1 MSNAAT
7 APAARPLAPYLLMAP
22 ALLALGFSFVAPLVW
37 LLRMSLNESDFGV
50 IVPAVSFATYA
61 DVLSDPYYLDLLW
74 RTIRLAV
81 TTSLIAL
88 ALSYPVALFL
98 WRWNSPWRGTLA
110 VLAASPLLV
119 SAVVR
124 AYGWMVVLGDRGL
137 INSTM
142 MGAGLT
148 DAPVRMVNNYTG
160 VVVGLSESIMPFVF
174 LTVLAGLGRLD
185 PQLNDASSTLG
196 AKPYQTFLK
205 VTLPLSFPGIVAGF
219 IIGFILSVSS
229 FVTPTLLG
237 GGRVFLLAT
246 EVYELALVTLD
257 WPRAAA
263 LSFLM
268 LALFFVALV
277 ILGRVTRRFV

>member
-1 MSNAAT
+1 M
-7 APAARPLAPYLLMAP
+7 
-22 ALLALGFSFVAPLVW
+22 
-37 LLRMSLNESDFGV
+37 
-50 IVPAVSFATYA
+50 
-61 DVLSDPYYLDLLW
+61 
-74 RTIRLAV
+74 
-81 TTSLIAL
+81 
-88 ALSYPVALFL
+88 
-98 WRWNSPWRGTLA
+98 
-110 VLAASPLLV
+110 
-119 SAVVR
+119 
-124 AYGWMVVLGDRGL
+124 
-137 INSTM
+137 
-142 MGAGLT
+142 
-148 DAPVRMVNNYTG
+148 
-160 VVVGLSESIMPFVF
+160 VVGLSESIMPFVF

-205 VTLPLSFPGIVAGF
+205 VTLPLSLPGIVAGF